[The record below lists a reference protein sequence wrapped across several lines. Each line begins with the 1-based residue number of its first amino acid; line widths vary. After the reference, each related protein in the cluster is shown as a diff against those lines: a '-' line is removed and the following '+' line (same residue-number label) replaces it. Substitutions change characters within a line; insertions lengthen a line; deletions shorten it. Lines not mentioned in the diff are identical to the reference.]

1 MAKKVIILG
10 GMGNGTVVASAIIDA
25 CSRGQTDLEFAGYLN
40 DGMEKGALLE
50 GYPVLGKTS
59 DCQVFL
65 QQGYVFINT
74 IFRIDGQQ
82 ERLDM
87 FESLGL
93 PDSALATF
101 VHPLTYIG
109 QQVTLGPGTAIL
121 PNVSISSGVTFGK
134 CCLVMVGA
142 TIGHTNTIGSYCHFA
157 AQCCVGSYLNIADG
171 VHIGLNATIREHLTI
186 GENATVG
193 MGAVLLKDVGELEI
207 WAGNP
212 AKFIRTA
219 Q

>member
-1 MAKKVIILG
+1 MPKKVLILG

-25 CSRGQTDLEFAGYLN
+25 CRRGQTDLEFAGYLN
-40 DGMEKGALLE
+40 DGLQKGELLE

-59 DCQVFL
+59 DCQSFL
-65 QQGYVFINT
+65 RDGFVFINT

-82 ERLDM
+82 QRLDM
-87 FESLGL
+87 FKNLGI

-109 QQVTLGPGTAIL
+109 QHVTLGPGTAIL
-121 PNVSISSGVTFGK
+121 PNVSISSGTVFGK

-157 AQCCVGSYLNIADG
+157 AQCCIGSYLNIADG
-171 VHIGLNATIREHLTI
+171 VHIGLNATIREHITI

-193 MGAVLLKDVGELEI
+193 MGAVQLKDVGEREI

-212 AKFIRTA
+212 GKFIRKA
-219 Q
+219 E